1 MSNGKITPETIL
13 HQNTTARR
21 RNRVSGALNVIER
34 LAERPNQ
41 NTQFS
46 SEENAAIGRVRRF

>member
-34 LAERPNQ
+34 LAERPNK
-41 NTQFS
+41 NTESS
-46 SEENAAIGRVRRF
+46 SEENAAIGKKLI